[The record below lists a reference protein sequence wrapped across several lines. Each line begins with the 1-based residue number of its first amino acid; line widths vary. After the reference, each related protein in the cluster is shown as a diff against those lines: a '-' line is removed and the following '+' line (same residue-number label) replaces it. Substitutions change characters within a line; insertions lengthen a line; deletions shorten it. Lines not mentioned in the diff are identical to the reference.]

1 MTTLKSLQKEI
12 DSIKLRNKKVE
23 ADKSWETSWT
33 RKFTILLLT
42 YIVVSIFF
50 ISMKLPDPF
59 VNSIVPAMAFV
70 ISNLSIPIFRK
81 WWIRKQ

>member
-12 DSIKLRNKKVE
+12 DSIKLRNKKVA